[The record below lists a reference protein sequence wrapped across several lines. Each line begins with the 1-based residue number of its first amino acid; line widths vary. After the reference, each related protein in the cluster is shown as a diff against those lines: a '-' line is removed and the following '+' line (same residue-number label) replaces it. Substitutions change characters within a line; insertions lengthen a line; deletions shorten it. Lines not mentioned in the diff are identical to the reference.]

1 MAENTTP
8 EENQTE
14 IKIMRK
20 KPPRRAVHS
29 YKTGNRPTFNE
40 YQLRRRAV
48 HSYKTGGRPT
58 FNEYQFRYD
67 RPQSL
72 LESRNILQR
81 LSEKPLSFVGQS
93 EYRITPI
100 FREHQIRYKQPQSLL
115 ESLHVCQ
122 RLADEVKNIRQPQW
136 CFRQPERQIT
146 PTFQHQPRW
155 SVSQS
160 GLWITPNFRTHQ
172 AHRIS
177 DLNLLDPREPRKSMM
192 PSILPLQ
199 EYAPWAR
206 MNAGTA
212 FSLVSVCA

>member
-81 LSEKPLSFVGQS
+81 LSEK
-93 EYRITPI
+93 
-100 FREHQIRYKQPQSLL
+100 IRYKQPQSLL